1 MIRIEEC
8 TVPRAGVVPQQTWM
22 IGGVQY
28 TKVFLHEKRTVI
40 LRDKSPVDE
49 MMLVVAGSVLVTE
62 DDQSRVLPTPSLT
75 KLPEG
80 GLRMFEARED
90 GTVFYICRAV
100 ANAH

>member
-1 MIRIEEC
+1 MLQIEEC
-8 TVPRAGVVPQQTWM
+8 SVPRAGVVPQQTW
-22 IGGVQY
+22 IVGGVQY

-49 MMLVVAGSVLVTE
+49 MLLVVSGSLLVTE
-62 DDQSRVLPTPSLT
+62 DDQNRTLAAPSIS

-90 GTVFYICRAV
+90 NTVFYICRAV